1 MNAIAVGYGQCVPDV
16 CDGHHKE
23 DVSEEVLNP
32 SSTRGLKSEVCPR
45 LMGSGR
51 PIEGWAAGWNAR
63 GPPAMARRRKRPGR
77 AVERSCG
84 KLERVGG
91 RASRSRRDLPTDFRV
106 APEVELSILA
116 ENSLFFE
123 KNSLLG
129 LQNSP
134 FHCSSSGTS
143 SYLSDCVPEYL
154 RSMVVRQ
161 GHISSR

>member
-1 MNAIAVGYGQCVPDV
+1 MECTGPASNG
-16 CDGHHKE
+16 E
-23 DVSEEVLNP
+23 TTEN
-32 SSTRGLKSEVCPR
+32 GL
-45 LMGSGR
+45 
-51 PIEGWAAGWNAR
+51 
-63 GPPAMARRRKRPGR
+63 
-77 AVERSCG
+77 VERSSD
-84 KLERVGG
+84 
-91 RASRSRRDLPTDFRV
+91 RAASWSVSEVRSRSRRDLPTDFRV

-143 SYLSDCVPEYL
+143 SHLSDCVPEYL

>member
-1 MNAIAVGYGQCVPDV
+1 MNAITVNLWAARPCG

-23 DVSEEVLNP
+23 DVSEEVLSP
-32 SSTRGLKSEVCPR
+32 SFTRSGKGEVCPPADGKRPTDQR
-45 LMGSGR
+45 LGR
-51 PIEGWAAGWNAR
+51 RMECTGRQQWRDDG
-63 GPPAMARRRKRPGR
+63 KRPGR

-129 LQNSP
+129 LQNFPS
-134 FHCSSSGTS
+134 HCSSSGAS
-143 SYLSDCVPEYL
+143 SHLSDCVPK
-154 RSMVVRQ
+154 
-161 GHISSR
+161 

>member
-1 MNAIAVGYGQCVPDV
+1 MHGARQQWRD
-16 CDGHHKE
+16 DG
-23 DVSEEVLNP
+23 N
-32 SSTRGLKSEVCPR
+32 GL
-45 LMGSGR
+45 
-51 PIEGWAAGWNAR
+51 
-63 GPPAMARRRKRPGR
+63 
-77 AVERSCG
+77 VERSSDRAASWSVS
-84 KLERVGG
+84 EV

-106 APEVELSILA
+106 VPEVELQ
-116 ENSLFFE
+116 NSLFFE

-143 SYLSDCVPEYL
+143 SHLSDCVPEYL